1 MKSLDLNSSSYFT
14 TKHNLSVYNQLL
26 KKSIREA
33 KSMYYNNEFNK
44 NRSNM
49 RKMWNTISYIIHKQ
63 KNNNISIKKICVQGK
78 CTNDQKEIANI
89 FIDFF
94 INIGPNFTKNI
105 IEKDQSHTSYKN
117 T

>member
-1 MKSLDLNSSSYFT
+1 
-14 TKHNLSVYNQLL
+14 
-26 KKSIREA
+26 
-33 KSMYYNNEFNK
+33 MYYNNEFNK